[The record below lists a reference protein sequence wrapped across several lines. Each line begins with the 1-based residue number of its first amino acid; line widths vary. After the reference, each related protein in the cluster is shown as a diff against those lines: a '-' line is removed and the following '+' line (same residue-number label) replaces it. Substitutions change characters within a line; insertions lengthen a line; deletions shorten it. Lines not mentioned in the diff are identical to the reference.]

1 MSFVDSMLVNI
12 YLALSPRGMQLSFMF
27 LLSMAVLL
35 VLRFFFMLSAFQI
48 YLHHFTIFLGLLAT

>member
-48 YLHHFTIFLGLLAT
+48 YLRHFTIFLSLLAT